1 MRADELSTEWL
12 SAQVNA
18 PVSAFHVERIGTGQM
33 SECYRVALEYDGDAQ
48 APASVV
54 LKVAASD
61 PVSRQTGVALGL
73 YEREVRFYTDVAPR
87 LVGPIAPCYHASFDA
102 NAGTFA
108 LLLGDAGPAEV
119 GNEIEGTSVE
129 RARLAVSEL
138 GRLHGPA
145 IGDPALAGTAWLNRE
160 APISQALLSQL
171 YAGFVE
177 RYGNRIA
184 PQHRA
189 MCDRF
194 VASFDAYVAADEQ
207 AGGPKGLVHGDY
219 RLDNMLFGLPGADR
233 PLTVV
238 DWQTVSWGPAMTD
251 LAYFLGCALRT
262 EDRRAQY
269 DTLLRAY
276 HEALGP
282 GAPIA
287 LADVKEGVRRQG
299 FFAVMMAIVS

>member
-18 PVSAFHVERIGTGQM
+18 PVSAFHAERIGTGQM

-48 APASVV
+48 APTSVV

-102 NAGTFA
+102 NGGTFA
-108 LLLGDAGPAEV
+108 LLLGDAGPAKV

-145 IGDPALAGTAWLNRE
+145 IGDPALAGAAWLHRQ
-160 APISQALLSQL
+160 APLGPAARAQP

-189 MCDRF
+189 VCDRF
-194 VASFDAYVAADEQ
+194 VASFDAYLAADEQ

-219 RLDNMLFGLPGADR
+219 RLDNMLFGLPGADP
-233 PLTVV
+233 PLAVV
-238 DWQTVSWGPAMTD
+238 DWQTVTWGPAMTD
-251 LAYFLGCALRT
+251 LAYFLGCALPVA
-262 EDRRAQY
+262 ERRKHY
-269 DTLLRAY
+269 DALLDGY
-276 HEALGP
+276 HTALGP
-282 GAPIA
+282 DAPIS
-287 LADVKEGVRRQG
+287 LADVREGVRTQSFLG
-299 FFAVMMAIVS
+299 V